1 MMHFV
6 RTFSVMRA
14 QGVRPI
20 AIKEVRNYGKIEY
33 IKNIF
38 ENGWWRMH
46 TPHPTPWI
54 NPRP

>member
-1 MMHFV
+1 MHFV

-14 QGVRPI
+14 QGTRLI
-20 AIKEVRNYGKIEY
+20 AIEEVQNYGKIVH

-46 TPHPTPWI
+46 TPHPIP
-54 NPRP
+54 